1 MRRVHLSL
9 KGISPDASL
18 AVAGGAALL
27 EVAGPAPESL
37 VEFEEMELP
46 WPALVDSGAGLSEAR
61 VSGDSFL
68 PSRTLVGT
76 PAGEPDRFTSSVSK
90 KRHNRNISVLDS
102 QCFFL
107 DPNAISFSV

>member
-18 AVAGGAALL
+18 AGGATLL

-37 VEFEEMELP
+37 EEFEETELP

-68 PSRTLVGT
+68 PIRTLVGT

-90 KRHNRNISVLDS
+90 KRHNRNINVLDS